1 MFGSDRTALRR
12 TFAEAWRKDRQGL
25 LLEPL
30 QALIVEV
37 IGAHP
42 EYHRT
47 VEDERSLERDYLPD
61 GGQSNPFL
69 HMAMHL
75 SLAEQCAA
83 DRPPGITKALGRAV
97 AREQR
102 RGASVHDV
110 QHQAM
115 RCLERVLWEA
125 QSEGRAPDEAGYL
138 KCVRSLA
145 QGKGV
150 GKGRSKDVGS
160 R

>member
-12 TFAEAWRKDRQGL
+12 AFAEAWRKDRQGL
-25 LLEPL
+25 PLEPL

-42 EYHRT
+42 QYHRT

-61 GGQSNPFL
+61 AGQSNPFL

-75 SLAEQCAA
+75 TLAEQCAA
-83 DRPPGITKALGRAV
+83 DRPPGIAKALGRAL
-97 AREQR
+97 AHGQR
-102 RGASVHDV
+102 RGDSAHDV
-110 QHQAM
+110 QHQIM
-115 RCLERVLWEA
+115 QCLERVLWEA
-125 QSEGRAPDEAGYL
+125 QGEGRAPDEVGYL
-138 KCVRSLA
+138 QCVRSLA
-145 QGKGV
+145 QGKGG
-150 GKGRSKDVGS
+150 GKGAGAGS

>member
-25 LLEPL
+25 PLEPL

-61 GGQSNPFL
+61 AGQSNPFL

-75 SLAEQCAA
+75 TLAEQFAA
-83 DRPPGITKALGRAV
+83 DRPPGITKALARAL

-102 RGASVHDV
+102 RGGSAHDV

-115 RCLERVLWEA
+115 KCLERVLWEA
-125 QSEGRAPDEAGYL
+125 QGEGRAPDEAGYL

-145 QGKGV
+145 QGTGM
-150 GKGRSKDVGS
+150 GKAAGKR
-160 R
+160 